1 MGTFLRS
8 GFGSWPNPNATWI
21 PFAPKVDGQFQVS
34 TARNVA
40 MTPPGSTTEA
50 PGPYFQKEFFHNGY
64 AKSLKQIVHFLQYS
78 RRVSVPRHLGTLAG
92 RKNGKSG
99 LLADARSH
107 EQSRHDGRQSRL
119 DGSGGEPDRQLPAN
133 PYGRFHD
140 TFSQHQYLYGYV
152 QDRRLGVDARE

>member
-1 MGTFLRS
+1 MATFLRS

-64 AKSLKQIVHFLQYS
+64 AKSLKQIVHFLRGMCFRSGS
-78 RRVSVPRHLGTLAG
+78 RRDTVRKERRQKWIAG
-92 RKNGKSG
+92 RCP
-99 LLADARSH
+99 RSPTT
-107 EQSRHDGRQSRL
+107 S
-119 DGSGGEPDRQLPAN
+119 A
-133 PYGRFHD
+133 
-140 TFSQHQYLYGYV
+140 
-152 QDRRLGVDARE
+152 